1 MLQTCI
7 RGLGTFRRPEIHEQA
22 GAGQGYL
29 CDAACAAAQID
40 ELLGDKMPFSH
51 EPADHAEIDRPVTA
65 SLPHSPVA
73 MPMAPQECI
82 DIPGAETVD
91 SLNHLALE
99 GKPPHFA
106 VGHDVE
112 PGCLLKGDGLID
124 GQVLHGLELGV
135 TETPGLPLVPR
146 FAQPDWPKKT
156 TNNIGMC
163 RNHCR
168 RRQLDRTNRID
179 AYAGWPAPV
188 HRHVSALIPLFF
200 SKFVRCMSPLMAQSG
215 HYDPADL
222 CPLSGVKRTLPKRP
236 LMSASDPKRSR
247 AS

>member
-1 MLQTCI
+1 SNLITEDHEDMGEEMLQTCI
-7 RGLGTFRRPEIHEQA
+7 RGFGTFRRPEIHEQA
-22 GAGQGYL
+22 GAGKGYL

-51 EPADHAEIDRPVTA
+51 EPADHAEIDRPVA
-65 SLPHSPVA
+65 PPLPRSPVA

-82 DIPGAETVD
+82 DIPSAETVD

-112 PGCLLKGDGLID
+112 PRCLLEGDGLID
-124 GQVLHGLELGV
+124 GQVLYGLELGA

-146 FAQPDWPKKT
+146 FAQRDRPKKT
-156 TNNIGMC
+156 TNHIGMC

-168 RRQLDRTNRID
+168 LRQLDRTNRID
-179 AYAGWPAPV
+179 AYTGWR
-188 HRHVSALIPLFF
+188 RHST
-200 SKFVRCMSPLMAQSG
+200 G
-215 HYDPADL
+215 
-222 CPLSGVKRTLPKRP
+222 T
-236 LMSASDPKRSR
+236 
-247 AS
+247 